1 MSFMDYLGFDR
12 SAGLY
17 ASNSQEDFL
26 NHNWQDKNSV
36 IRIEQL
42 EAVLRDTAPASI
54 VSEIRDGLKK
64 VGMSIR
70 LNPYMMDLIDWRNA
84 ETDPIRRQ
92 FLPML
97 SELEP
102 DHPCMSVDSLEER
115 NTSPA
120 PNLVHRY
127 PDKVLFL
134 VTSVCPVYCQ
144 YCTRSY
150 AVGQDT
156 EKVRKDNVTS
166 ANGWAA
172 ALEYIRSNPTIEDV
186 VVSGG
191 DIARLKPAN
200 IKALGHALLDIEH
213 VRRIRFATK
222 SVSVLPMKFLTD
234 EAWFSAI
241 VEVAQRGRQM
251 FKSVFVHTHFNHPRE
266 VTPLVEKAMRRL
278 FSEGIHVRNQA
289 VLLRGVN
296 DDPETLIEL
305 TKKLGRVNIQPYYV
319 YSCDMVLGTEHFR
332 VRVPEMQRLE
342 REVRGATAGFNTPL
356 FIVDAPGGG
365 GKRDVHSYEYR
376 DDKYGISGYR
386 SPSVDPNRMFY
397 HFDPLRELEAGARA
411 EWRAPGGR
419 EAILQRLGILRP
431 ESVAAE

>member
-1 MSFMDYLGFDR
+1 MSFNDVLGFE
-12 SAGLY
+12 SSSGLY
-17 ASNSQEDFL
+17 ASTPREDFL
-26 NHNWQDKNSV
+26 NHTWQDKNSI

-42 EAVLRDTAPASI
+42 EALVRDKVPAGVLD
-54 VSEIRDGLKK
+54 EIRDGLKK

-70 LNPYMMDLIDWRNA
+70 LNPYVMDLIDWRNA

-97 SELEP
+97 SELEA

-156 EKVRKDNVTS
+156 PSLQKDNVTS
-166 ANGWAA
+166 ANGWTA
-172 ALEYIRSNPTIEDV
+172 ALDYIRANPTIEDV

-200 IKALGHALLDIEH
+200 IKVLGNALLDIPH
-213 VRRIRFATK
+213 IRRIRFATK
-222 SVSVLPMKFLTD
+222 SVSVQPMKFLSD

-241 VEVAQRGRQM
+241 VEVARRGREM

-278 FSEGIHVRNQA
+278 FAESIHVRNQA

-296 DDPETLIEL
+296 DDANTLIDL

-319 YSCDMVLGTEHFR
+319 YSCDMVMSTEHFR
-332 VRVPEMQRLE
+332 VSVDEMQHLE

-376 DDKYGISGYR
+376 NDKYGITGYR
-386 SPSVDPNRMFY
+386 SPSVDRNRMYF
-397 HFDPLRELEAGARA
+397 HFDPLRTLDAEARA
-411 EWRAPGGR
+411 EWSAPGGR
-419 EAILQRLGILRP
+419 EIILERLRLAKPIA
-431 ESVAAE
+431 VAAE

>member
-1 MSFMDYLGFDR
+1 MSFQDVLGFEN

-17 ASNSQEDFL
+17 NSAARSDFL
-26 NHNWQDKNSV
+26 NHNWQDKNSI
-36 IRIEQL
+36 IRVEQL
-42 EAVLRDTAPASI
+42 EALIRDVAPASI
-54 VSEIRDGLKK
+54 VGEIREGLKK

-70 LNPYMMDLIDWRNA
+70 LNPYIMDLVDWRNA

-97 SELEP
+97 SELES

-156 EKVRKDNVTS
+156 PSLQKDNVTS
-166 ANGWAA
+166 ANGWTA
-172 ALEYIRSNPTIEDV
+172 ALDYIRSNPTIEDV

-191 DIARLKPAN
+191 DIARLKPQN
-200 IKALGHALLDIEH
+200 IKVLGNALLDIEH

-222 SVSVLPMKFLTD
+222 SVSVQPMKFISD

-241 VEVAQRGRQM
+241 AEVAKRGRDM

-266 VTPLVEKAMRRL
+266 VTPLVESAMRKL
-278 FSEGIHVRNQA
+278 FAESIHVRNQA

-296 DDPETLIEL
+296 DNAQTLIDL
-305 TKKLGRVNIQPYYV
+305 TRKLGRVNIQPYYV
-319 YSCDMVLGTEHFR
+319 YSCDMVMGTEHFR
-332 VRVPEMQRLE
+332 VSIAEMQALE
-342 REVRGATAGFNTPL
+342 RQVRGATAGFNTPL

-376 DDKYGISGYR
+376 NDKYGITGYR
-386 SPSVDPNRMFY
+386 APVVDRKRMFL
-397 HFDPLRELEAGARA
+397 HVDPLRTLDPLARA
-411 EWRAPGGR
+411 EWQAPGGR
-419 EAILQRLGILRP
+419 ESILGRLGLAQP
-431 ESVAAE
+431 MAEAAE

>member
-36 IRIEQL
+36 IRVEQL

-102 DHPCMSVDSLEER
+102 DHPCMSIDSLEER

-397 HFDPLRELEAGARA
+397 HFDPLRELDAGARA